1 MLNQYKLLIFLML
14 KIFCLIFIFLGCSNN
29 KKSNL
34 KIEKIPL
41 EIKFDRFDLKFASVN
56 NKRFQ
61 NLKKNYNFL
70 FPSQFPDSVW
80 MKRKDDSIQIMLQ
93 NEVNKVFPNL
103 DKLEKESE
111 NIYKHLIYNFPSIKV
126 PKFLTLINNVDY
138 QSKVIF
144 TDTIILISLDT
155 FLGSTNKIYNGI
167 PNYIKSDMD
176 KSRFGSILVDKI
188 ASSIIEAP
196 INRFFLDR
204 IIYKGKILLLK
215 DFIIPLSSDET
226 KIGYNKEQI
235 NWAMQNEEYVWKY
248 FIGNELL
255 FKTDDDLIDRFI
267 IPAPF
272 SKFYLEIDNESP
284 GKIGQWIGWQIL
296 RSFRKK
302 NPSIKISDIL
312 NMSSEELFKKANY
325 KP

>member
-14 KIFCLIFIFLGCSNN
+14 NIICLIFIFFGCSN
-29 KKSNL
+29 KKKINL
-34 KIEKIPL
+34 EIEKIPL
-41 EIKFDRFDLKFASVN
+41 KIKFDRFDLKFAEVN
-56 NKRFQ
+56 KKEFQ
-61 NLKKNYNFL
+61 NFKKQYNFL
-70 FPSQFPDSVW
+70 FPIQFHDSLW
-80 MKRKDDSIQIMLQ
+80 IKRKDDSIQIMLQ

-138 QSKVIF
+138 QSKIIF

-196 INRFFLDR
+196 SNRFFLDR

-235 NWAMQNEEYVWKY
+235 NWAMQNEEYIWKY

-255 FKTDDDLIDRFI
+255 FKTDDDLTDRFI

-312 NMSSEELFKKANY
+312 NLSSEELFKKANY

>member
-14 KIFCLIFIFLGCSNN
+14 IIFCPILIFMRCSNN
-29 KKSNL
+29 KKINSE
-34 KIEKIPL
+34 IEKIPL
-41 EIKFDRFDLKFASVN
+41 EIKFDRFDLKFISVN
-56 NKRFQ
+56 KKGFQKFKNK
-61 NLKKNYNFL
+61 YDFL
-70 FPSQFPDSVW
+70 FPSKFPDSIW
-80 MKRKDDSIQIMLQ
+80 MKRKNDSIQIMLQ
-93 NEVNKVFPNL
+93 NEVNIVFPNMNE
-103 DKLEKESE
+103 LEKESE
-111 NIYKHLIYNFPSIKV
+111 NIYKHLIYNFPSLKV

-138 QSKVIF
+138 QSKIIF
-144 TDTIILISLDT
+144 TDSIILISLDT
-155 FLGSTNKIYNGI
+155 FLGSTNKLYNGI

-188 ASSIIEAP
+188 ASSIIKAP
-196 INRFFLDR
+196 RSRFFLDR

-215 DFIIPLSSDET
+215 DFVIPLSSDET
-226 KIGYNKEQI
+226 KIGYSKEQI
-235 NWAMQNEEYVWKY
+235 NWAKQNEEYIWKY
-248 FIGNELL
+248 FIENELL
-255 FKTDDDLIDRFI
+255 FETDDDLIDRFI

-302 NPSIKISDIL
+302 NPSLKISDIL
-312 NMSSEELFKKANY
+312 NLPSEELFKKANY